1 MAKKKESGPVY
12 GDPEIYKHKNI
23 NGLDFEHHVPD
34 GGVGRHR
41 LFVYHNKKKHELE
54 LPSGLSGAEYPENA
68 SDQKV
73 SELQVRA
80 YLERKSVQKSLND
93 IIGSNAKKGTA
104 AEETNRLMQKI
115 VDVISEQNKK
125 GFR

>member
-12 GDPEIYKHKNI
+12 GGPEIYKHNL
-23 NGLDFEHHVPD
+23 NDLDFEHHVPD

-41 LFVYHNKKKHELE
+41 LFVYYNNERHELE

-68 SDQKV
+68 SDKEV
-73 SELQVRA
+73 SKLQVRA
-80 YLERKSVQKSLND
+80 YLEHKSVQKSLKG

-104 AEETNRLMQKI
+104 AEETNRLMKKI